1 MNNSA
6 SAMISGGDG
15 TSGDVGGCWWLVGG
29 VGAVFISLGGGGVG
43 VDHGDIVLCCVAGC
57 EGCLEQIL
65 YFCGARPKRFM
76 ASHKLSDTSSFGGT

>member
-1 MNNSA
+1 MSA
-6 SAMISGGDG
+6 SAMVCGGNSIGGDAWG
-15 TSGDVGGCWWLVGG
+15 VGWV
-29 VGAVFISLGGGGVG
+29 VGAVVVVIGCLGWVGVG
-43 VDHGDIVLCCVAGC
+43 VGHGDIALWRVLSC